1 MEKTSVEEL
10 EERDVPDFVLRVIDF
25 MASQPCQWQGTAS
38 RLMEESGVD
47 SVSVAVFGKYLAQ
60 HKGFLIGRS
69 ITYSRTHTRDGNIL
83 RLERISEGRECDEG

>member
-1 MEKTSVEEL
+1 
-10 EERDVPDFVLRVIDF
+10 
-25 MASQPCQWQGTAS
+25 
-38 RLMEESGVD
+38 MEESGVD

-60 HKGFLIGRS
+60 HKGFLIGRN